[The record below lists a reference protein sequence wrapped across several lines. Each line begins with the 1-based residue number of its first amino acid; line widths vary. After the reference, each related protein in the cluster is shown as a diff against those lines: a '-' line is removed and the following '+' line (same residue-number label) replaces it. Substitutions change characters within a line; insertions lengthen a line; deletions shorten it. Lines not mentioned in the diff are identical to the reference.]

1 MRNVIEMKYDFVL
14 LNLLIISCSASKYV
28 PQHTVKWAN
37 GSFTIFNV
45 AHGPNDYR
53 DLARTY
59 EDIQNDDWFTPTHRT
74 TIPIIYSPIV
84 DTVGKGKPYVQFEM
98 YNAACFYNRT
108 YEKGKLYRE
117 IGLEKEKDP
126 CITYAEQYD
135 PYSTI
140 GLDETLDYM
149 LKDTKMKGRYY
160 APLNNQPCVQEDL
173 QLVKKSFDYEA
184 YIEELQRYI
193 VVAEDKINSEYYE
206 IRHGEQ
212 IFFCKPRMFRQC
224 SMEKNY
230 FLGRCLILFAH
241 HKGMNLL

>member
-1 MRNVIEMKYDFVL
+1 MNSLKMKRVF
-14 LNLLIISCSASKYV
+14 LILCLILATATGRKYV
-28 PQHTVKWAN
+28 HSYTTKWAN
-37 GSFTIFNV
+37 GSFTVYNV
-45 AHGPNDYR
+45 AYGPEDYR
-53 DLARTY
+53 TVSRTY
-59 EDIQNDDWFTPTHRT
+59 EDIQNEDWMTPKRRKS
-74 TIPIIYSPIV
+74 IPIVYSPIV
-84 DTVGKGKPYVQFEM
+84 DTVGRGKPFVQYEM

-108 YEKGKLYRE
+108 YEEGKIYRE
-117 IGLEKEKDP
+117 LGLDKLKDP
-126 CITYAEQYD
+126 CITHCEEYD
-135 PYSTI
+135 PYSYI

-149 LKDTKMKGRYY
+149 LRNTKMKGRYY
-160 APLNNQPCVQEDL
+160 APLNNQPCVQDDL